1 MCENAALVRRDELEQ
16 SLLKGLADSV
26 LRIEVIDYAVAR
38 MEEALRKGHEKLND
52 ELERMRQRKLQ
63 LEAELARLVN
73 AIAEGQPS
81 QSFMTAIGER
91 ERERELQAI
100 SNKLLEPGPGSLRAT
115 LDELRTFAVSRLTK
129 IRDLISHPE
138 SIDLARAVLAE
149 HFGTFTLEPTIQDG
163 EPVYLAH
170 GKVDFFGAEAMA
182 RTGGAGGQNRTGY
195 ARLFRAALYH

>member
-1 MCENAALVRRDELEQ
+1 MTRHAALVRRDELEQ

-38 MEEALRKGHEKLND
+38 MEEALRKGHEKLNA

-91 ERERELQAI
+91 ERELQAI
-100 SNKLLEPGPGSLRAT
+100 TNKLIEPGPGSLRAT
-115 LDELRTFAVSRLTK
+115 LDELRTFAVSRLTR
-129 IRDLISHPE
+129 IRELISHPE

-170 GKVDFFGAEAMA
+170 GKVDFFGDEVMA

-195 ARLFRAALYH
+195 ARLFRAALYQ